1 MKKIWQL
8 YILFVAFFVFGDL
21 ISTFVIIEE
30 KREVAAGIREPDM
43 SDECAIRLPPECDR
57 GYMISNVEKN
67 PLFKFGLAKIL
78 IGILGLSLVFL
89 DKRYILLAITA
100 YSFMITT
107 NNLSILFFPYRELFI
122 AVELMGFYAMIK
134 YFTWWEDDR
143 I

>member
-8 YILFVAFFVFGDL
+8 YILFVVFFVFGDL

-30 KREVAAGIREPDM
+30 KREVAAGIREPNM

-57 GYMISNVEKN
+57 GYIVSKVEKN
-67 PLFKFGLAKIL
+67 PLFKLGLAKIL
-78 IGILGLSLVFL
+78 IAVLGLALVFL
-89 DKRYILLAITA
+89 DKRYILLAITS

-122 AVELMGFYAMIK
+122 AIELIGFYAMIK